1 MSTQS
6 LTLSIPSPLY
16 EQLRQRAQQSH
27 RSVEEET
34 LEALA
39 TAVPTEVGLPAEFS
53 EVLDS
58 LHSLDEAALWETARR
73 RLPEDVS
80 VELEA
85 LHSKRSRDGLT
96 EAESRKLDSLVNEY
110 ERHMLVRAQAAV
122 LLKQRGHD
130 VSELVNL

>member
-6 LTLSIPSPLY
+6 LTLTIPNPMY
-16 EQLRQRAQQSH
+16 EQLKQRAQQSR

-39 TAVPTEVGLPAEFS
+39 TALPTEGGLPAELC
-53 EVLDS
+53 EALGS
-58 LHSLDEAALWETARR
+58 LNSLDDAALWEAARSQ
-73 RLPEDVS
+73 LFPNIN

-85 LHSKRSRDGLT
+85 LHLKRGREELT
-96 EAESRKLDSLVNEY
+96 DAESRRLDNLVRQY

-130 VSELVNL
+130 LNELVQS